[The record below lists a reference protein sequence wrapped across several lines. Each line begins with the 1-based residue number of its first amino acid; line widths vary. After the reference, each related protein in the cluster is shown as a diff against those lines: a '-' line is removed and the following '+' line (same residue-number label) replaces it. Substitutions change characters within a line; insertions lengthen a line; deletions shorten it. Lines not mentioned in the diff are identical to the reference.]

1 MKKHP
6 KMLEAIKNAKAA
18 AYSTRGMYPVTL
30 ATNVYFS
37 DGTTIESRDGMNE
50 SEQEE
55 TLDPD
60 VEVDLN
66 SDEEAP
72 VAAAI
77 TAAED
82 GNVVGLNNGEISET
96 LTIDKGL
103 IFQGTNA
110 GVAQNRAQDIE

>member
-18 AYSTRGMYPVTL
+18 VYSTRGMYPVTL

-37 DGTTIESRDGMNE
+37 DGTTVESKDVENE
-50 SEQEE
+50 PEREE
-55 TLDPD
+55 ILDPD
-60 VEVDLN
+60 VVVDVQTG
-66 SDEEAP
+66 EAP

-77 TAAED
+77 AAMED
-82 GNVVGLNNGEISET
+82 GNVVALNAGEVTET

-103 IFQGTNA
+103 VFQGTNA
-110 GVAQNRAQDIE
+110 GIAQNRAQEI